1 MAITNTAV
9 TVTTSATKIASA
21 DPTRRRLLLHNG
33 SGGTIYIGGSGVTTA
48 NGHHIKTQEELILV
62 QATDADATI
71 KQEWYAIV
79 GSGTGTLTVME
90 VSD

>member
-33 SGGTIYIGGSGVTTA
+33 SGGTIYVGGSGVTSA

-62 QATDADATI
+62 QATDSDATI

-79 GSGTGTLTVME
+79 GSGTATLNVME

>member
-9 TVTTSATKIASA
+9 TVTTSATKIAPA
-21 DPTRRRLLLHNG
+21 DATRRRLMLHNG
-33 SGGTIYIGGSGVTTA
+33 SGGTIYIGGSGVTSS

-79 GSGTGTLTVME
+79 GSGTATLTVME

>member
-33 SGGTIYIGGSGVTTA
+33 SGGTIYIGGSGVTTGNGYHLKA
-48 NGHHIKTQEELILV
+48 NESLVLV
-62 QATDADATI
+62 QATDSDATI
-71 KQEWYAIV
+71 RQEWYAIV
-79 GSGTGTLTVME
+79 GSSTATLNVME

>member
-1 MAITNTAV
+1 
-9 TVTTSATKIASA
+9 
-21 DPTRRRLLLHNG
+21 
-33 SGGTIYIGGSGVTTA
+33 VTTA

>member
-9 TVTTSATKIASA
+9 TVTTSATEIASA

-33 SGGTIYIGGSGVTTA
+33 SGGTIYVGGSGVTSA
-48 NGHHIKTQEELILV
+48 NGYHLKANESLALV

-71 KQEWYAIV
+71 KQKWYAIV
-79 GSGTGTLTVME
+79 ASSTASLNVME

>member
-1 MAITNTAV
+1 MAITNAAV